1 MKTTAIIATS
11 LNPESRSQKLARM
24 FADQLKGRGVA
35 VETIDLRELDLP
47 LAGSPGCWEDPEL
60 TRINEV
66 LGRASH
72 VVFAVPIYCYDV
84 NAAAKNVIELVG
96 RAFTGKVVAF
106 ICQAGGQGSYMSVMG
121 MANHLMLDFRAV
133 IVPRFLYVTG
143 SDWTEDGCLDPEIEG
158 RLQLLYEDMA
168 RIAVAPGTE

>member
-1 MKTTAIIATS
+1 MKNVVIISTS
-11 LNPESRSQKLARM
+11 LNPQSKSQVLARK
-24 FADQLKGRGVA
+24 FTASLRERGVT
-35 VETIDLRELDLP
+35 VTPLDLRELDLP
-47 LAGSPGCWEDPEL
+47 LAGSPGCWEHPHLAQL
-60 TRINEV
+60 TSALE
-66 LGRASH
+66 AATH

-96 RAFTGKVVAF
+96 RAFTGKIVAF

-143 SDWTEDGCLDPEIEG
+143 SDWSEDGVLDPEIEG

-168 RIAVAPGTE
+168 RITVAPGTE